1 MASQQSFWND
11 FYALG
16 AEAGAKFPE
25 LLAAQASLESGWGE
39 HLSGKNNYFG
49 IKGSPGTVVSTQ
61 EWSNGEF
68 ITIEAEFKDF
78 ALELDCVQY
87 LVDRWYKDYKAY
99 KGVNRASD
107 REEAAYLLKEEGYAT
122 DPAYPQKLIDLMN
135 RMQPEPTKLEEEDEG
150 EENGYFLLD
159 AVKYYKEELHQVE
172 AWMMLE
178 ENLEPEVLEAFKAAY
193 RNKPPVVEQPDPMW
207 DEEPEAEVDGII
219 LDVPYFYQ
227 YDSATGHG
235 GRMCFSSSMAMAL
248 DYVDPDK
255 IDGDDDWYLDIVL
268 YYGDTVS
275 SDAQI
280 KAARSLGYDASF
292 HADGTQA
299 RLEELLNGGM
309 PVPIGVLHHG
319 DVNNPT
325 GGGHWICLVGH
336 DETHFHV
343 HDPAGEM
350 DLLAGGYIH
359 SGPTDGKF
367 QYYSKKNLMKRW
379 LIANDH
385 DGWYVKV
392 D

>member
-1 MASQQSFWND
+1 MADQQFWTSFYNM
-11 FYALG
+11 ATH
-16 AEAGAKFPE
+16 AGAKYPE

-61 EWSNGEF
+61 EWSNGEL

-78 ALELDCVQY
+78 ATKLECVQY
-87 LVDRWYKDYKAY
+87 LVDRWYKDYKGY
-99 KGVNRASD
+99 KGVNRADD

-122 DPAYPQKLIDLMN
+122 DPQYPQKLIEMMD
-135 RMQPEPTKLEEEDEG
+135 RMQPDATESGEDQDE
-150 EENGYFLLD
+150 YFLLD

-178 ENLEPEVLEAFKAAY
+178 ESLEPELLEAFKAAY
-193 RNKPPVVEQPDPMW
+193 RNKPPMVEQPDPMW
-207 DEEPEAEVDGII
+207 DEEPEAEGGDIL

-227 YDSATGHG
+227 YDSTTGHG
-235 GRMCFSSSMAMAL
+235 ERMCFSSSMAMAL
-248 DYVDPDK
+248 DFVDPAK
-255 IDGDDDWYLDIVL
+255 IDGDDDWYLGIVL

-292 HADGTQA
+292 HTDGTQA
-299 RLEELLNGGM
+299 KLEELLDSGV
-309 PVPIGVLHHG
+309 PIPIGVLHHG
-319 DVNNPT
+319 DVSNPT
-325 GGGHWICLVGH
+325 GGGHWVCLVGH

-350 DLLAGGYIH
+350 DLVAGGYPKQ
-359 SGPTDGKF
+359 GPTDGKF
-367 QYYSKKNLMKRW
+367 QRYSKKNLMKRW
-379 LIANDH
+379 LIANAH
-385 DGWYVKV
+385 DGWYVDLAEK
-392 D
+392 